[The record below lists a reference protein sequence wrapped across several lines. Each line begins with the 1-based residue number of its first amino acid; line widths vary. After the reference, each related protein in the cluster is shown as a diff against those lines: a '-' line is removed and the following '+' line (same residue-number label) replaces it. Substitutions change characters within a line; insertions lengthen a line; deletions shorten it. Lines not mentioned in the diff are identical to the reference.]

1 MKDLRL
7 SVIFAGLTI
16 AIFATVVCQLWL
28 IADALSVRLSAGE
41 ASLAVGGSIAA
52 GIASFL
58 PLGLGVLDW
67 TMAALLENAGATVGT
82 ATAAAILY
90 RAMNSLPAGVLG
102 VVSYAYLVIRL
113 RRTSGGPLPEGG
125 EAASAG
131 DAS

>member
-7 SVIFAGLTI
+7 SVIFAALTI
-16 AIFATVVCQLWL
+16 AIFATVVGQLWL
-28 IADALSVRLSAGE
+28 IADGLSVHLSAGE

-90 RAMNSLPAGVLG
+90 RAMNSLPAVQGVA
-102 VVSYAYLVIRL
+102 SAYLSSGW
-113 RRTSGGPLPEGG
+113 RTSAEALPEGG
-125 EAASAG
+125 EAANAG
-131 DAS
+131 DP